1 MKITFEEEPKKK
13 AGRPKKEEAEAQVE
27 KKRRNYWICGGIM
40 MKLFTSLMPLI
51 PQPYKNIIKFFIKVL
66 NNANSKEELQRIA
79 DKFEEITRDGKIST
93 TEWSELGGKNSLG
106 ILGNVNKK

>member
-1 MKITFEEEPKKK
+1 
-13 AGRPKKEEAEAQVE
+13 
-27 KKRRNYWICGGIM
+27 M

-66 NNANSKEELQRIA
+66 SNIDSKEELTRIGK
-79 DKFEEITRDGKIST
+79 KFEEITRDGKIST
-93 TEWSELGGKNSLG
+93 TEWAELGGKNYLG